1 MKPHRTFA
9 RSALAALTLSSMAF
23 IFPQASFATA
33 VMDFRGEDVIPM
45 AEELKPALKLNPNQE
60 ILWRQVEDKTRAIV
74 RAQQN
79 RARQLQADA
88 NQQMGKPRAEL
99 RDMIPAIEAE
109 SALSSSENK
118 QLRELWLT
126 LNDALGD
133 EQRETVRLYIAD
145 RLQRASEPSLDGGGS
160 KSKSDSSSGRK
171 GRGGGGGMGGGG
183 MGGGGMGGSGSGA
196 SGSGSSPSGAGF

>member
-45 AEELKPALKLNPNQE
+45 AEELKPTLKLNPNQE

-74 RAQQN
+74 RAQHN
-79 RARQLQADA
+79 RAQQLQADA
-88 NQQMGKPRAEL
+88 NRQMGKPRAEL

-109 SALSSSENK
+109 SALSGSENK

-126 LNDALGD
+126 LNDALDDG
-133 EQRETVRLYIAD
+133 QRETVRLYIAD
-145 RLQRASEPSLDGGGS
+145 RLQRASEPSLDSGGS

-171 GRGGGGGMGGGG
+171 GRGSGGGMGGGG

-196 SGSGSSPSGAGF
+196 SGSGSSPSGAGY